1 MSKVVSKKINHWL
14 LPIFFILL
22 FIFTRSIYFE
32 NRFNFV
38 YDQVAAATKVL
49 ELWKT
54 KSITLI
60 GPHMSFMVEG
70 RQVFFGGFS
79 YAMDLVFLLIGK
91 FDPFLSTY
99 AFMLFCALMILPLY
113 IGTKKL
119 INQQAA
125 IIMMVLYTLLPY
137 FIESTSQMWNPYYMM
152 SLFPLQVYLM
162 GLFKEKKSLKI
173 FLLFSIINGLCFQL
187 HYLFIFS
194 WFGLGAYYFLVK
206 KLSRKYFLMYLIGF
220 GIGMGNLIV
229 FELRNNFYL
238 LQTLWIFV
246 NHPRNVSEHWIA
258 PYYLLSVVF
267 FGILAM
273 LGFLKNKLNTKI
285 AMGLFIMLLFFAIPY
300 ITTGARER
308 SYPKGWTY
316 ENDQEVYR
324 IIKENL
330 TTYEDVNVFEFYDA
344 TGNVPKYFLK
354 RDNIALDYDD
364 YYHNKYLYVTY
375 SDDTYLKNAA
385 YEVANFTPSKVV
397 RMWKM
402 NDDYN
407 LYLLERL

>member
-285 AMGLFIMLLFFAIPY
+285 AMGLFIILSFFAIPY

>member
-22 FIFTRSIYFE
+22 FIFTRSVYFE

-162 GLFKEKKSLKI
+162 GLFKEKKSPKV

-187 HYLFIFS
+187 HYLFIFA

-238 LQTLWIFV
+238 LQTLWIFA

-273 LGFLKNKLNTKI
+273 LGLLKEKLNTKI
-285 AMGLFIMLLFFAIPY
+285 AIGIFIILLFFAIPY

-375 SDDTYLKNAA
+375 PDDTYLKNAA

-397 RMWKM
+397 RTWKM

>member
-1 MSKVVSKKINHWL
+1 
-14 LPIFFILL
+14 
-22 FIFTRSIYFE
+22 
-32 NRFNFV
+32 
-38 YDQVAAATKVL
+38 
-49 ELWKT
+49 
-54 KSITLI
+54 
-60 GPHMSFMVEG
+60 
-70 RQVFFGGFS
+70 
-79 YAMDLVFLLIGK
+79 
-91 FDPFLSTY
+91 
-99 AFMLFCALMILPLY
+99 MLFCALMIVPLY

-162 GLFKEKKSLKI
+162 GLFKEKKSPKI
-173 FLLFSIINGLCFQL
+173 FLLFSIINGICFQL
-187 HYLFIFS
+187 HYLFIVA
-194 WFGLGAYYFLVK
+194 WFALGAYYFFVK
-206 KLSRKYFLMYLIGF
+206 KLSRKYLAIYLIGF
-220 GIGMGNLIV
+220 AIGMGNLIL
-229 FELRNNFYL
+229 FEMRNNFYL

-246 NHPRNVSEHWIA
+246 NHPKNVSEHWIA

-267 FGILAM
+267 FGLLAL
-273 LGFLKNKLNTKI
+273 LGIFKKKLHTKM
-285 AMGLFIMLLFFAIPY
+285 ALGLFIILLFFAIPY

-308 SYPKGWTY
+308 SYPKGWSY

-330 TTYEDVNVFEFYDA
+330 STYQDVNVFEFYDA

-375 SDDTYLKNAA
+375 PDDTYLKNAA
-385 YEVANFTPSKVV
+385 YEVANFTPSKIV
-397 RMWKM
+397 RTWKM
-402 NDDYN
+402 NEDYN

>member
-1 MSKVVSKKINHWL
+1 
-14 LPIFFILL
+14 
-22 FIFTRSIYFE
+22 
-32 NRFNFV
+32 
-38 YDQVAAATKVL
+38 
-49 ELWKT
+49 
-54 KSITLI
+54 
-60 GPHMSFMVEG
+60 
-70 RQVFFGGFS
+70 
-79 YAMDLVFLLIGK
+79 
-91 FDPFLSTY
+91 
-99 AFMLFCALMILPLY
+99 
-113 IGTKKL
+113 
-119 INQQAA
+119 
-125 IIMMVLYTLLPY
+125 
-137 FIESTSQMWNPYYMM
+137 
-152 SLFPLQVYLM
+152 
-162 GLFKEKKSLKI
+162 
-173 FLLFSIINGLCFQL
+173 
-187 HYLFIFS
+187 
-194 WFGLGAYYFLVK
+194 
-206 KLSRKYFLMYLIGF
+206 MYLIGF

>member
-1 MSKVVSKKINHWL
+1 MKIRKMTFGFDDLLVVPK
-14 LPIFFILL
+14 
-22 FIFTRSIYFE
+22 
-32 NRFNFV
+32 
-38 YDQVAAATKVL
+38 
-49 ELWKT
+49 
-54 KSITLI
+54 
-60 GPHMSFMVEG
+60 
-70 RQVFFGGFS
+70 FS
-79 YAMDLVFLLIGK
+79 
-91 FDPFLSTY
+91 T
-99 AFMLFCALMILPLY
+99 
-113 IGTKKL
+113 
-119 INQQAA
+119 
-125 IIMMVLYTLLPY
+125 
-137 FIESTSQMWNPYYMM
+137 IESR
-152 SLFPLQVYLM
+152 SLVDLTTNLTPAIQLTAPIVSSNMDTITEHRMALAM
-162 GLFKEKKSLKI
+162 ERLGGL
-173 FLLFSIINGLCFQL
+173 
-187 HYLFIFS
+187 
-194 WFGLGAYYFLVK
+194 
-206 KLSRKYFLMYLIGF
+206 

-273 LGFLKNKLNTKI
+273 LGFLKNKLSTKI
-285 AMGLFIMLLFFAIPY
+285 AIGLFIILLFFAIPY

-375 SDDTYLKNAA
+375 PDDTYLKNAA

-397 RMWKM
+397 RTWKM

>member
-54 KSITLI
+54 KSVTLI

-79 YAMDLVFLLIGK
+79 YAMDLVFLLVGR

-162 GLFKEKKSLKI
+162 GLFKEKKSPKV

-187 HYLFIFS
+187 HYLFVFA

-273 LGFLKNKLNTKI
+273 LGFLKNKLSTKI
-285 AMGLFIMLLFFAIPY
+285 AIGLFIILLFFAIPY

-375 SDDTYLKNAA
+375 PDDTYLKNAA

-397 RMWKM
+397 RTWKM